1 MTTASQRN
9 KELVQRFIDEVV
21 NEQNYDRVDELFTPD
36 YTRHDPD
43 TPMDERGPEPF
54 VEALKQLHAAFPDGE
69 VHVGEMV
76 AEDDLVAF
84 EATMTGTHE
93 GAFGEID
100 PTHTSVEVR
109 GNAMHRIRDAR
120 IAETWATWDFL
131 GALQQPGTAD
141 ETSE

>member
-1 MTTASQRN
+1 
-9 KELVQRFIDEVV
+9 
-21 NEQNYDRVDELFTPD
+21 VDLP
-36 YTRHDPD
+36 
-43 TPMDERGPEPF
+43 
-54 VEALKQLHAAFPDGE
+54 
-69 VHVGEMV
+69 VGEMV